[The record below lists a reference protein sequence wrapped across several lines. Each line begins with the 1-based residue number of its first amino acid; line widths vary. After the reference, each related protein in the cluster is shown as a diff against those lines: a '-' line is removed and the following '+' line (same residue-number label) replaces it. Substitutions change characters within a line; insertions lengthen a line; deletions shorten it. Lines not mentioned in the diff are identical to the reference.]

1 MNSVKTYRT
10 ISKED
15 NLLNFGVSKME
26 DIYQKRNGQVDDPH
40 RHDFYTVLI
49 VENAKGQ
56 HKIDFNS
63 YDLGANQI
71 FFVSPGQVHQ
81 VIEEASSV
89 GYVMTFSVD
98 FLIYNSIPLNF
109 ISDLN
114 LFNSYD
120 QSPPLNPK
128 ESIFHKI
135 IDYCNEIYTLFVS
148 DQKNK
153 LLSIGALL
161 KLILIQCSNS
171 CTLHLEENEE
181 DSKSSIIRD
190 FKLAVDQNY
199 KIQHSTSFYAELLNV
214 SPDHLNRTVK
224 KKIGKTA
231 KEYIQTRI
239 ITEAKRL
246 LYFTS
251 LTNKEVGYELGFS
264 EPANFSAFFKNCTN
278 SSPSNFK
285 KEVLKSK

>member
-1 MNSVKTYRT
+1 MDSVKTYHN

-15 NLLNFGVSKME
+15 NLLNFGISKME
-26 DIYQKRNGQVDDPH
+26 DIYQKRKGQVDDPH

-49 VENAKGQ
+49 IEKAKGQ

-81 VIEEASSV
+81 VIEKQSSV

-120 QSPPLNPK
+120 QSPPLAPN
-128 ESIFHKI
+128 ELIFEKV
-135 IDYCNEIYTLFVS
+135 IDYCKEIYALFTS

-161 KLILIQCSNS
+161 KLVLIQCSNS
-171 CTLHLEENEE
+171 CTLHLDDNEE
-181 DSKSSIIRD
+181 ESISSIIRE
-190 FKLAVDQNY
+190 FKSAVDQNY
-199 KIQHSTSFYAELLNV
+199 KVQHSTSFYAELLNV

-224 KKIGKTA
+224 KKIGKTT
-231 KEYIQTRI
+231 KEYIQARV

-251 LTNKEVGYELGFS
+251 LTNKEIGYDLGFS

-278 SSPSNFK
+278 SSPSSFK
-285 KEVLKSK
+285 KEAKKSY